1 MEALIEREGADRALR
16 PNAYASMLET
26 LVETEAKE
34 AASSAAL
41 RYGQKEKISLRL
53 HEYVE
58 TKKRMYKVFT
68 PARSLSLGIL
78 A

>member
-16 PNAYASMLET
+16 PNAYASMSET

-41 RYGQKEKISLRL
+41 RYGQEEKIGLRL

-58 TKKRMYKVFT
+58 TKKRIYKVFT
-68 PARSLSLGIL
+68 PARSLSI
-78 A
+78 